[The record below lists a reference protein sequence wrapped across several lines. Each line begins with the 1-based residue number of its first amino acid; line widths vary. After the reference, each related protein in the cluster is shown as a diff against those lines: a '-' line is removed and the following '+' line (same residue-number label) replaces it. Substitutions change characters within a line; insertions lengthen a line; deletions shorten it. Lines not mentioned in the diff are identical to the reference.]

1 MRHLAGIGAM
11 LLALTGCQGLP
22 GLVRIDVD
30 GSTLVF
36 KKKEP
41 PSPEPPAPSPEPDNV
56 ADPAP

>member
-1 MRHLAGIGAM
+1 MRHLAGTGLM
-11 LLALTGCQGLP
+11 LLALTACQAMP
-22 GLVRIDVD
+22 GIVRIDVD

-41 PSPEPPAPSPEPDNV
+41 PSPEPPAPAPVPGNG

>member
-1 MRHLAGIGAM
+1 MRHLAGTGLM
-11 LLALTGCQGLP
+11 LLALAGCQALP
-22 GLVRIDVD
+22 GIVRIDVD

-41 PSPEPPAPSPEPDNV
+41 PAPEPPGPAPMPENG